1 MRRFGYA
8 LRRVT
13 NSVGGSVKDIGWR
26 LMKNP
31 RVYVSGGLTRRPSVS
46 NTTSTMTTRAH
57 QIHVTRGRMM
67 EGLKRELTNLLYLKI
82 TSLLTTQNKKL
93 HPKLRLPSRQLMYL
107 PQIQNQDKGVFRN
120 HRNVCK
126 IFWKAVPS
134 HQMLHEGFSYPQG
147 NRTLRGRQIVQMNMH
162 LWLKLV
168 KPRLWNSVI

>member
-1 MRRFGYA
+1 MRRFGYM

-13 NSVGGSVKDIGWR
+13 NSVGGSVKDIGWG

-31 RVYVSGGLTRRPSVS
+31 RVYVSGGLTRRPSVL
-46 NTTSTMTTRAH
+46 NATSTMTTRTH

-67 EGLKRELTNLLYLKI
+67 EGSKCELMNLLYLKI
-82 TSLLTTQNKKL
+82 TSPLTTQNKKL
-93 HPKLRLPSRQLMYL
+93 HPKLHLPSRQLMYL
-107 PQIQNQDKGVFRN
+107 PQIQNQGKGVFGN
-120 HRNVCK
+120 HRNMSK

-162 LWLKLV
+162 SQPKLA
-168 KPRLWNSVI
+168 KPRLWNPAI